1 MKLLLITCIEEFEND
16 VKEILKHSG
25 VKAFSYQSVRGYKN
39 GKDAGVNNWF
49 ITADPPVDSMLFI
62 AFIEDNCV
70 DDIFFRAEKFNT
82 GQSAQSRL
90 HLTVINA
97 ARSL

>member
-25 VKAFSYQSVRGYKN
+25 VKVFSYQSVKGYKN
-39 GKDAGVNNWF
+39 EKGAGVNNWF
-49 ITADPPVDSMLFI
+49 ITADPPVDSILFI
-62 AFIEDNCV
+62 AFIEDSCV
-70 DDIFFRAEKFNT
+70 DDIFSRAEKFNA

-90 HLTVINA
+90 HLTSINA
-97 ARSL
+97 VKSI